1 MKYSAVLAAM
11 IIVVLLIVSA
21 APAFADVQADVK
33 AWSFA
38 GDVNL
43 RIPMS
48 ELNFP
53 AGSTMPVLT
62 LGVSRVTLRYGGN
75 ALQNATW
82 TDSDWTSPQP
92 MVGARPQPDYSQT
105 KGSMTGDFS
114 LYSVSLA
121 LAPEGATQLVFL
133 GYAGG
138 SYNFTMPSPVLCTI
152 GPACTPGTYY
162 ATLNNPLTSAFSYG
176 DLQVGVRGETEQGAF
191 TFFGALAIG
200 AASASGYVGWG
211 SGANRTSPT
220 PLSGS
225 GTVVSGEFA
234 VGYTLSEAARVAVG
248 YQFVSFDVSGTA
260 QFSPGGPTSW
270 REWGSNQGATLTF
283 AWSW

>member
-1 MKYSAVLAAM
+1 MKS
-11 IIVVLLIVSA
+11 SA
-21 APAFADVQADVK
+21 ALATVVFLTVPAVPALADVPADVK
-33 AWSFA
+33 AWLFA

-53 AGSTMPVLT
+53 TGGAMPILT
-62 LGVSRVTLRYGGN
+62 LGVSQVTLRYGGS
-75 ALQNATW
+75 ALQGAVW

-92 MVGARPQPDYSQT
+92 MLGPRPQPDSSQT

-114 LYSVSLA
+114 LYSVSIA
-121 LAPEGATQLVFL
+121 LAPKGATQLVFL
-133 GYAGG
+133 GYAGA

-162 ATLNNPLTSAFSYG
+162 ATINNPLTSAFSYG
-176 DLQVGVRGETEQGAF
+176 DLQVGVRGEAERGAF
-191 TFFGALAIG
+191 TFSGALAVG

-220 PLSGS
+220 PVSGS
-225 GTVVSGEFA
+225 GTAISGEFA
-234 VGYTLSEAARVAVG
+234 VGYTFSEAGRVALG

-283 AWSW
+283 VWSW